1 MCDVFSINDSDL
13 LKMDVPVS
21 NVRDK
26 HALRAVLK
34 NSTQNQAST
43 QREIQ
48 RNLLRNALL
57 KIKEIAAQTNLNLF
71 EPHTLQLLLIMNLK
85 IIDREELL
93 IKYIATIQAEEGEP
107 PLQDT
112 FDVESISKVQDYCR
126 ESFNT
131 CLDWFT
137 FLSFFEVDDTYS
149 NELTQKFE
157 FALQQA
163 QVTTKICPVQGVLHT
178 TIDNISS
185 TKMLERLFVNH
196 DNGMAYLE
204 VKAMKVLTCFHDS
217 KWQSRAEAN
226 AMIEMV
232 STLRVSKHFFTSL
245 NQLIQERKIAAQEE
259 ISTRRPSRLRLR
271 FAAQERK
278 QQHSSAE
285 YECAT
290 STFQAWVVQR
300 RFSVVSSR
308 HMQLMLY
315 FITVQP
321 RKDAYT
327 PAVPQQLY
335 ANRYQHAIIKKMHEH
350 QAVHRIDLQ
359 AIAELMSSVRTYTHI
374 IPNMVDFETN
384 VLSNLSDTTRS
395 SLSRLTRFLLY
406 VACFQHTS
414 IAVSL
419 WKTILPVYNHNI
431 QASIKEFKLQHKC
444 HYESVLANM
453 FTVHE
458 QNIQFEQRYKSM
470 TQ

>member
-13 LKMDVPVS
+13 LKMEVPAS
-21 NVRDK
+21 NVQDK
-26 HALRAVLK
+26 NALRAVLK

-93 IKYIATIQAEEGEP
+93 LRYIETLQAEEGQP
-107 PLQDT
+107 PLRDT
-112 FDVESISKVQDYCR
+112 FDVESISKVQSYCR

-131 CLDWFT
+131 CLDWHT
-137 FLSFFEVDDTYS
+137 FLSFFEVHDAYS
-149 NELTQKFE
+149 NELTRKFE
-157 FALQQA
+157 LALQHA
-163 QVTTKICPVQGVLHT
+163 QVTAGICPVQGILHT
-178 TIDNISS
+178 MIDNISS
-185 TKMLERLFVNH
+185 TKMLERMFTNY

-204 VKAMKVLTCFHDS
+204 MKAMKVITCFHDS
-217 KWQSRAEAN
+217 KWQSRAEAD

-232 STLRVSKHFFTSL
+232 STLRVSKHFFTSM
-245 NQLIQERKIAAQEE
+245 NHLIRERTMAAQEDMT
-259 ISTRRPSRLRLR
+259 SRRPSRLRLR
-271 FAAQERK
+271 FAAQGRK
-278 QQHSSAE
+278 LQASAE
-285 YECAT
+285 YDCAT

-321 RKDAYT
+321 RNDTDT
-327 PAVPQQLY
+327 PAVPLQLY
-335 ANRYQHAIIKKMHEH
+335 ASRYPDTIIKTMHEH
-350 QAVHRIDLQ
+350 QAVHRIDFQ
-359 AIAELMSSVRTYTHI
+359 AISELMSSVRTYTHI

-384 VLSNLSDTTRS
+384 VLSNLSDTTRF

-406 VACFQHTS
+406 VACFQHNS
-414 IAVSL
+414 IAVNL
-419 WKTILPVYNHNI
+419 WKTILPVYNHSI
-431 QASIKEFKLQHKC
+431 QAGIREFKLQQKC

-458 QNIQFEQRYKSM
+458 QNINFEQRYKSM